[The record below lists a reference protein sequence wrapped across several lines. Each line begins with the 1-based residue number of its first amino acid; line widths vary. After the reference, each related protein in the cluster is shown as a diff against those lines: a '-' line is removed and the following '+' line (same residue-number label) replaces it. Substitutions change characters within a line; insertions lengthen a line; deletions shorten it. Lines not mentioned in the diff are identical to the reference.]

1 MEIYEMTE
9 EQKQN
14 RIEEIDIALDNLLN
28 ARTNL
33 EKAMNDVSD
42 ILEADDL
49 MGYFSQDLRELNHI
63 IDQLNDELQD
73 ILDYEPNLYNEYQ
86 ERTREFNDTRF

>member
-1 MEIYEMTE
+1 MEIYEMSE

-49 MGYFSQDLRELNHI
+49 MGYFSQDLRELNNI